1 MKLIDFFAGR
11 YQFEEDDSGRL
22 NIRRK
27 TRSTLGIFGRGKSTT
42 SEDFQPIRT
51 RIAELLQDARRECG
65 PCTRAEVVDAAHAA
79 AEVQFRSEAAA
90 RKNR

>member
-22 NIRRK
+22 TVRRK
-27 TRSTLGIFGRGKSTT
+27 TRATLGIFGRGKSTT
-42 SEDFQPIRT
+42 TDEFSPVST
-51 RIAELLQDARRECG
+51 RILELIQEARRECG

-79 AEVQFRSEAAA
+79 AEVQFRSDAAA

>member
-27 TRSTLGIFGRGKSTT
+27 TRATLGIFGRGKSTSSDT
-42 SEDFQPIRT
+42 FSPIST
-51 RIAELLQDARRECG
+51 RITEILQDARRECG
-65 PCTRAEVVDAAHAA
+65 PCTRAEAVDAAHAA
-79 AEVQFRSEAAA
+79 AEVQFRSDAAA
-90 RKNR
+90 RKKR